1 MLLPADNKYDN
12 RDVILEVE
20 SGAGGAEAMIFAFEL
35 LTMYQKYAAYKG
47 WDWGIISMEKGGTGG
62 NYQRMKAMG
71 IWCLV
76 LWKIHHHCIGHKT
89 TSSIFTTQSY
99 TAHFYAIGFIFWLQF
114 TPLLDVT
121 MVEHHCN

>member
-71 IWCLV
+71 MVPSTMKDTSSLCRTQDYKFRNYYTFHDV
-76 LWKIHHHCIGHKT
+76 LHSSFLCNWIYLLIAIYT
-89 TSSIFTTQSY
+89 TS
-99 TAHFYAIGFIFWLQF
+99 
-114 TPLLDVT
+114 
-121 MVEHHCN
+121 

>member
-1 MLLPADNKYDN
+1 MVSMLLPADNKYDN

-62 NYQRMKAMG
+62 KYQRMKAMDTSSL
-71 IWCLV
+71 CRTQDYKFRNYYTFHV
-76 LWKIHHHCIGHKT
+76 LHSSFLCNWIYLLIAIYT
-89 TSSIFTTQSY
+89 TS
-99 TAHFYAIGFIFWLQF
+99 
-114 TPLLDVT
+114 
-121 MVEHHCN
+121 